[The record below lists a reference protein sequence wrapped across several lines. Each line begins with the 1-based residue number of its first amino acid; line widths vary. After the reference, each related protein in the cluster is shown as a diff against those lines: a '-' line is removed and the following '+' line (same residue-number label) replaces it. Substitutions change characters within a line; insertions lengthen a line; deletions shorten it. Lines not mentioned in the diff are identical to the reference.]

1 MGGGLVT
8 VLIATAHGL
17 GHHAFTLSKEDQI
30 VYGKTVFAQAL
41 LTTVTSLCL
50 LKLSVAVSLL
60 RLSGPAAGINRY
72 YRRIIWALIGTR
84 WVCYLGGPDKT
95 PEPRSRWGRV
105 RCFGVFVRTTCLP
118 EIC

>member
-1 MGGGLVT
+1 MIT
-8 VLIATAHGL
+8 VAIATAHGL
-17 GHHAFTLSKEDQI
+17 GHHAFTLSAQDQI

-72 YRRIIWALIGTR
+72 YRRVLWALMSTNGPLAMVVVFADTGLQ
-84 WVCYLGGPDKT
+84 YL
-95 PEPRSRWGRV
+95 S
-105 RCFGVFVRTTCLP
+105 
-118 EIC
+118 